1 MSGEMKELKRRMI
14 LFLGMMAAMYSMAGS
29 VYAESGDRSFVRQ
42 EQAERSRERQEARE
56 NHLNRVYAPW
66 VPEEIDK
73 SSSPIL
79 SGAFYVEKI

>member
-1 MSGEMKELKRRMI
+1 MKRRMI

-56 NHLNRVYAPW
+56 NHLN
-66 VPEEIDK
+66 
-73 SSSPIL
+73 
-79 SGAFYVEKI
+79 